1 MTTIILNNEY
11 NLNKTTFENIQ
22 DLFSF
27 AIENN
32 LITEIWQISENNL
45 NEKSRN
51 LLLNS
56 KNNKTKKL
64 IDL

>member
-32 LITEIWQISENNL
+32 LITEI
-45 NEKSRN
+45 
-51 LLLNS
+51 
-56 KNNKTKKL
+56 
-64 IDL
+64 